1 MFFYGNRFWIYS
13 RMMTGGSFVV
23 FLIVL
28 SVISSDKSSVVE
40 LSGSFVVFSVVSF
53 VVFTSGVS
61 FVEFS
66 SADFSSSSMFD
77 LLRLLTAV

>member
-23 FLIVL
+23 FFMVL
-28 SVISSDKSSVVE
+28 SVISSDKSSVVD
-40 LSGSFVVFSVVSF
+40 LSGSFVVFV